1 MSYCVNCGVEL
12 DPTASVC
19 PLCNTPVINPKAP
32 VDRESPP
39 PFPLVRREVEP
50 VDRRS
55 LGLLLTGMLGAV
67 AICCGLLNFLA
78 FFPQVPWGW
87 YVAGAAGLI
96 WVWAALPFL
105 VHMKF
110 RYCLAADL
118 IATAGFLALVAGL
131 VEGWF
136 WYLEL
141 ALPIIGLTGFLVAG
155 LAYCRIF
162 HRSRLTTLLVFL
174 GIIAVYGVGLLY
186 ARDLPSYLVLDCSRC
201 HSGVWRNFPDC
212 ASPAPSP
219 CRVPQTVPQL
229 IRNKTGRA
237 LR

>member
-141 ALPIIGLTGFLVAG
+141 ALPIIGLTGVLVAG
-155 LAYCRIF
+155 LACCRIF

-174 GIIAVYGVGLLY
+174 AILAVYLLGLE
-186 ARDLPSYLVLDCSRC
+186 LVLDYFMEGTYHPTWSLIAAAVILVFGAIFLTVRLRPRLRAEFRRRF
-201 HSGVWRNFPDC
+201 HS
-212 ASPAPSP
+212 
-219 CRVPQTVPQL
+219 
-229 IRNKTGRA
+229 
-237 LR
+237 